1 MAGKAHE
8 NSQKGERG
16 LEKLRKMPGGEGEDL
31 RVFQDILEE
40 TKKALESDSE
50 EWRSWGGGPA
60 QNLAGEGGGWEGG
73 G

>member
-50 EWRSWGGGPA
+50 E
-60 QNLAGEGGGWEGG
+60 
-73 G
+73 